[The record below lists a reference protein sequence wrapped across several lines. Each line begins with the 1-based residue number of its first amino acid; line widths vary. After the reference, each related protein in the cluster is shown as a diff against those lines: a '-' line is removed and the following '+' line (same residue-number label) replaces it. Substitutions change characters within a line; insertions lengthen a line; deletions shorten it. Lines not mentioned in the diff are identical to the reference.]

1 MNILDI
7 ILAIPLLWALYRGFR
22 KGLIYMVASLAA
34 LVLGILGA
42 MRFHPAT
49 AQLLNNWF
57 EINPEHLNLVAFA
70 VTFIGI
76 VLVVH
81 LAAFLADKLIKAVA
95 LSLLNR
101 AAGMVFGLL
110 VTAFVISII
119 LMPVDAANRNKQ
131 FINPDTIE
139 GSLLYRPLT
148 NFAPTVFPYL
158 KREEFRKYFPR
169 EKEGEEGTVAGEKIA
184 CIKRTL
190 NRTYNQIELYNEF
203 C

>member
-22 KGLIYMVASLAA
+22 KGLIYMVASLTA

-42 MRFHPAT
+42 MRFHEAT
-49 AQLLNNWF
+49 GKVLSSWF
-57 EINPEHLNLVAFA
+57 NIDTDHLNLIAFA

-95 LSLLNR
+95 LNLVNR
-101 AAGMVFGLL
+101 AAGMIFGLL
-110 VTAFVISII
+110 VTGFVISII
-119 LMPVDAANRNKQ
+119 LMPIDAANRNRN

-148 NFAPTVFPYL
+148 KFAPTVFPYL
-158 KREEFRKYFPR
+158 KREEFRKYFP
-169 EKEGEEGTVAGEKIA
+169 GERDDDANVAGEKV
-184 CIKRTL
+184 T
-190 NRTYNQIELYNEF
+190 
-203 C
+203 

>member
-22 KGLIYMVASLAA
+22 KGLIYMIASLTA

-42 MRFHPAT
+42 IRFHEAT
-49 AQLLNNWF
+49 GQLLNNWF
-57 EINPEHLNLVAFA
+57 NINAEHLSLIAFA

-95 LSLLNR
+95 LSLVNR
-101 AAGMVFGLL
+101 AAGMLFGLL
-110 VTAFVISII
+110 VTGFVISIL
-119 LMPVDAANRNKQ
+119 LMPIDAANKSRN
-131 FINPDTIE
+131 FIDPDTIE

-148 NFAPTVFPYL
+148 KFAPTVLPYL
-158 KREEFRKYFPR
+158 KREEFRNYFP
-169 EKEGEEGTVAGEKIA
+169 GERDDEVDVAGEKV
-184 CIKRTL
+184 T
-190 NRTYNQIELYNEF
+190 
-203 C
+203 

>member
-57 EINPEHLNLVAFA
+57 DINPEHLNLVAFA

-110 VTAFVISII
+110 VTGFVISII
-119 LMPVDAANRNKQ
+119 LMPIDAANRNKQ

-148 NFAPTVFPYL
+148 NFAPAVFPYL
-158 KREEFRKYFPR
+158 KREEFRKYFPGD
-169 EKEGEEGTVAGEKIA
+169 KEGEEGTVAGEKVA
-184 CIKRTL
+184 CINNTL
-190 NRTYNQIELYNEF
+190 KRTYNQIEKHNEF

>member
-49 AQLLNNWF
+49 AQLLDNWF
-57 EINPEHLNLVAFA
+57 DINPEHLNLVAFA

-95 LSLLNR
+95 LSFVNR

-110 VTAFVISII
+110 VTGFVISII
-119 LMPVDAANRNKQ
+119 LMPIDAANKNRQ
-131 FINPDTIE
+131 FISPDTIQ

-158 KREEFRKYFPR
+158 KREEFRKYFPGG
-169 EKEGEEGTVAGEKIA
+169 KEEEEMNVAGEKVA
-184 CIKRTL
+184 CMDHSKTL
-190 NRTYNQIELYNEF
+190 YI
-203 C
+203 

>member
-42 MRFHPAT
+42 MRFHAAM

-57 EINPEHLNLVAFA
+57 DINPEHLNLVAFA

-95 LSLLNR
+95 LSLVNR
-101 AAGMVFGLL
+101 AAGMVFGLV
-110 VTAFVISII
+110 VTGFVISII
-119 LMPVDAANRNKQ
+119 LMPIDAANRNKQ
-131 FINPDTIE
+131 FINPDTLE

-148 NFAPTVFPYL
+148 NFAPAVFPYL
-158 KREEFRKYFPR
+158 NREEFRKYFPR
-169 EKEGEEGTVAGEKIA
+169 EKDGDEVNVDGEKVA
-184 CIKRTL
+184 CSGKTL
-190 NRTYNQIELYNEF
+190 NYIYYQIKKRNEF

>member
-1 MNILDI
+1 MNVLDI

-42 MRFHPAT
+42 VRFHENT
-49 AQLLNNWF
+49 GQLLNNWF
-57 EINPEHLNLVAFA
+57 NINTEHLNLIAFA

-76 VLVVH
+76 VIVVH

-95 LSLLNR
+95 LNLVNR

-110 VTAFVISII
+110 VTGFVISII
-119 LMPVDAANRNKQ
+119 LMPIDAANRTRN

-148 NFAPTVFPYL
+148 KFAPTVFPYL
-158 KREEFRKYFPR
+158 KREEFRKYFPGDQD
-169 EKEGEEGTVAGEKIA
+169 EDEVKVAGEKVA
-184 CIKRTL
+184 
-190 NRTYNQIELYNEF
+190 
-203 C
+203 